1 MIRTILNRAPW
12 VIAGWSIVAV
22 LFAAQGY
29 VFAAYQGTPQAWW
42 PSLGYALAIFSVWAL
57 MTEPLIAA
65 VGRLEGAGLSLTRRL
80 ALYALGFPVVS
91 LLHVTLFA
99 LVYWPLYNGGGAL
112 ADRLAMVEAMLIPN
126 AHTNLVFYAGLVAVA
141 ALARRRTL
149 AARPAA
155 EAAPA
160 DATLRIRAKGRIRE
174 IPLSEIDWIG
184 SAGNYAEV
192 HTAAGSFLM
201 DEALTA
207 LAGRLPAREFARIH
221 RQAIVRLPQIRE
233 VRSRGRGDALVRLAS
248 GAELKLSRRYRPQVA
263 AWLDRA

>member
-1 MIRTILNRAPW
+1 MVRTILNRAPW
-12 VIAGWSIVAV
+12 VIAGWSLVAL
-22 LFAAQGY
+22 LFAGQGY
-29 VFAAYQGTPQAWW
+29 VFAAYRGTPQPWW
-42 PSLGYALAIFSVWAL
+42 PSLGYAFAIFSVWAL

-65 VGRLEGAGLSLTRRL
+65 VGRVEGAGLSQPRRL
-80 ALYALGFPVVS
+80 ALYAVGFPAVT

-126 AHTNLVFYAGLVAVA
+126 AHTNFVFYAGLVALA
-141 ALARRRTL
+141 ALARRRNQ
-149 AARPAA
+149 ADRPAP
-155 EAAPA
+155 EAAAA
-160 DATLRIRAKGRIRE
+160 DTLRIRARGRIRE
-174 IPLSEIDWIG
+174 IPLVEIDWIG
-184 SAGNYAEV
+184 AAGNYAEV

-207 LAGRLPAREFARIH
+207 LAERLPAREFARIH

-263 AWLDRA
+263 AWLERA